1 MGQIKNIKLHIVTD
15 IKVHIE
21 NKIPSRWSTFP
32 HPCKYLVARKR
43 LQLLPIANEVSVSS
57 RSTEDLWISSNLR
70 PEDEGPRTSPHR
82 RKGTFCRYRHQSECE
97 RWWAGCTDV
106 CDSSSDLEGNRRL
119 LPEVRR

>member
-21 NKIPSRWSTFP
+21 NKIPSSIWSQENGYSCCPLQTRCRSHQGQRKTFG
-32 HPCKYLVARKR
+32 
-43 LQLLPIANEVSVSS
+43 S
-57 RSTEDLWISSNLR
+57 RRTSDL
-70 PEDEGPRTSPHR
+70 EDEGPRTSPHR

-97 RWWAGCTDV
+97 RRWAGCTDV

-119 LPEVRR
+119 LPEVC

>member
-43 LQLLPIANEVSVSS
+43 LQLLPIANEVLVSS
-57 RSTEDLWISSNLR
+57 RSTEDLK
-70 PEDEGPRTSPHR
+70 DEGPRTSPHR

-97 RWWAGCTDV
+97 RRWTGCTDV